1 VAYLRTCWRRC
12 PARSPGLRTATVI
25 CFLCTSICR
34 DPLVHDLHDA
44 SLGSWG
50 QGVARGTRRRSKKL
64 RHALAAATRGTYR
77 DGFQR
82 HSYNRTRGA
91 RCCHDSGRPT
101 QFHPPVGAAAAASC
115 SYKRG
120 IRRFVT
126 RLAYALKIYMPT
138 G

>member
-12 PARSPGLRTATVI
+12 PARSPGLRTATVV
-25 CFLCTSICR
+25 CFLCTSI
-34 DPLVHDLHDA
+34 
-44 SLGSWG
+44 
-50 QGVARGTRRRSKKL
+50 
-64 RHALAAATRGTYR
+64 AATRWYAISTTPP
-77 DGFQR
+77 
-82 HSYNRTRGA
+82 SVAGA
-91 RCCHDSGRPT
+91 RASPAEPEEDQRNSDTRSQRQPGVPTGTGSSVILTTGLAVPGAVDDSGRPT